1 MPLDATIA
9 RVSGHPPEGLRP
21 TRLRPTRIELD
32 PAICNAREALS
43 EED

>member
-9 RVSGHPPEGLRP
+9 RVSGHLPEGLRP